1 MRLNAVREVAH
12 TVVRG
17 VCRNIAPALAA
28 AALLGGCGS
37 KSSGPA
43 ASTPAKAAAAKSVK
57 PSDELSRNMVSAVA
71 SNKPSTLPVQV
82 KFELRD
88 RPDVGQP
95 VELDL
100 AIVSMSASVDR
111 VSGKVEAE
119 DGLELV
125 EGAEIAATDRPV
137 EGVPIHHLL
146 KVVPKREGIYTV
158 RAIVTVDASGA
169 PSSDAYSMPLI
180 VAGASAASS
189 GTPGAP
195 APSAPAAATAPV
207 RGSEKHPTPPPT
219 AAAQ

>member
-1 MRLNAVREVAH
+1 MRLNAVHDVAH
-12 TVVRG
+12 TIKQI

-37 KSSGPA
+37 HSSGTA
-43 ASTPAKAAAAKSVK
+43 GGTPAKAVAAKPVK
-57 PSDELSRNMVSAVA
+57 PIDELSRDMVSAVA
-71 SNKPSTLPVQV
+71 SNKPSTLPLQV

-100 AIVSMSASVDR
+100 AIVPMSASVDR

-119 DGLELV
+119 DGIQLLE
-125 EGAEIAATDRPV
+125 GSEIAAAERPV
-137 EGVPIHHLL
+137 EGVPIHHHL

-158 RAIVTVDASGA
+158 RALLTVDAAGV
-169 PSSDAYSMPLI
+169 PSSDAYSLPVI
-180 VAGASAASS
+180 VATAEPTAS
-189 GTPGAP
+189 
-195 APSAPAAATAPV
+195 AAATAPV
-207 RGSEKHPTPPPT
+207 RASETHPGPPPT

>member
-1 MRLNAVREVAH
+1 MMRS
-12 TVVRG
+12 
-17 VCRNIAPALAA
+17 VCRNIVPALAA

-37 KSSGPA
+37 NSSGPA
-43 ASTPAKAAAAKSVK
+43 AGTPAKAKAAKPVK
-57 PSDELSRNMVSAVA
+57 PIDELSRNMVSAVA

-119 DGLELV
+119 DGLELA
-125 EGAEIAATDRPV
+125 EGAEIAATERPV

-146 KVVPKREGIYTV
+146 KVVPRREGIYTV
-158 RAIVTVDASGA
+158 RAVVTVDASGV

-180 VAGASAASS
+180 VAADSAASS
-189 GTPGAP
+189 GTHGTPG
-195 APSAPAAATAPV
+195 PSAPATATATATAPV
-207 RGSEKHPTPPPT
+207 RASQAHPAPPPT